1 MGHSNTASQ
10 MFVVELRQSKNQGD
24 ICSLAKDLQ
33 GAHRTQ
39 AAPRIQQ
46 GAGST
51 PVEVGEG
58 AAPLPFG

>member
-1 MGHSNTASQ
+1 MEHSSAASQ

-24 ICSLAKDLQ
+24 ISSLAKDLQ

-51 PVEVGEG
+51 PVEVREST
-58 AAPLPFG
+58 APLPFG